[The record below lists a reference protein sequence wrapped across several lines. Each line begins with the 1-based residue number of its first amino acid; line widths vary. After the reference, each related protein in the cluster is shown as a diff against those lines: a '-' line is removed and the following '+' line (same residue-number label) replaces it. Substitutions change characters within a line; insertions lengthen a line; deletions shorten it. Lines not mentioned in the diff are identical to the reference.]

1 MADETRIVKIEIE
14 AEDNFKKLA
23 DIKAAIID
31 NKNQQASLK
40 QAFKEGS
47 ITLKEFSEEIV
58 RNEANV
64 KKQSSQYNEL
74 QKQVTGVKSPF
85 DKLGE
90 SINNLKGNF
99 NAATPALDKV
109 TGGAASAA
117 EGIMGMVKSSLAF
130 IATPIGA
137 VIGAIGLAIGSLIAY
152 FKSSEEGQN
161 RLNKITLIFKTILE
175 QLKNIVEDAGEAIYN
190 AFTNPKQALIDF
202 GNFLQGQII
211 NRFVGFFELIPKL
224 GDAVKLLFEGKWSE
238 AATVAGDAVGKVV
251 LGVENATN
259 LFVEFGN
266 KVAESFNGAVAD
278 GKRLAELQKQLDS
291 TERQLIVQRATTDRD
306 VAKLREEALTQESS
320 KRKETITQAINLIQA
335 LSDAEVLQKQRLLE
349 KAQLELKANGDD
361 KEAKL
366 KVAEATAAVIEA
378 EAQRYTEAFKLRK
391 QFEILD
397 KNEEQDRLKKEQDKK
412 KEANELQKQRLAAD
426 KAEWDEK
433 VANAKAAN
441 EAIDQKAQEDFNR
454 EQVRQKAKKEL
465 SNTTYSALS
474 TALTTFAGKSK
485 STQVGLAVADAGLA
499 ITRIFSAPA
508 VPFIEPFATITRII
522 QAGIVGAK
530 TAGAISQMNA
540 AAGGGSFLTSG
551 PTTLLVGDNPGGVER
566 IDVTPI
572 SGKGKT
578 TINPFSGMIA
588 LAGGGTVISDGGY
601 STNQGTSLTDQS
613 LLIADIIKNMPT
625 PVSSWKEFT
634 QLDRRI
640 KAKESATSR

>member
-31 NKNQQASLK
+31 NKNQQAALK

-85 DKLGE
+85 DKLQE
-90 SINNLKGNF
+90 SINGLGQKMG
-99 NAATPALDKV
+99 AATPALDAI
-109 TGGAASAA
+109 TGGALSAA
-117 EGIMGMVKSSLAF
+117 NSIASMTKASLAF
-130 IATPIGA
+130 IATGWGA
-137 VIGAIGLAIGSLIAY
+137 VIAAVGAALGALIAY

-278 GKRLAELQKQLDS
+278 GKRLAELQKQLDA

-349 KAQLELKANGDD
+349 QAQLELKANGDD

-366 KVAEATAAVIEA
+366 KVAEATAAVVEA
-378 EAQRYTEAFKLRK
+378 ESQRYTEAFKLRK
-391 QFEILD
+391 QFEALD
-397 KNEEQDRLKKEQDKK
+397 QKEEQDKK
-412 KEANELQKQRLAAD
+412 KEADELQKQRLAAD
-426 KAEWDEK
+426 KAEWEEK

-441 EAIDQKAQEDFNR
+441 EAIDQQAQEDFNR

-522 QAGIVGAK
+522 QAGIVGTK